1 MGEVVDEVD
10 SNPVEAKIYY
20 FEKPGKQNTE
30 KTVELAAGR
39 AEELGLN
46 YMIVASS
53 TGETAE
59 RALRVIRDKNLNL
72 QLVCVTY
79 HRGFYGEGKDSMSPE
94 KEAWLKQQGVTIVRQ
109 SHILSGLE
117 RSISRKLGG
126 ASRTEAI
133 AEALRSLFGHGL
145 KVCVEITI
153 MAADSGAIPIQEVV
167 AVGGRG
173 RGADTAIVVRPA
185 HMNNFFDMQVK
196 EIICIP
202 REKR

>member
-1 MGEVVDEVD
+1 MGEFGE
-10 SNPVEAKIYY
+10 SKPLEARIFY

-30 KTVELAAGR
+30 KTLELAIKR
-39 AEELGLN
+39 AEELNLN
-46 YMIVASS
+46 YMVVASS

-59 RALRVIRDKNLNL
+59 RAVKLLKESGASL

-79 HRGFYGEGKDSMSPE
+79 HRGFYGEGKDSMAPE
-94 KEAWLKQQGVTIVRQ
+94 KEEWMRAQGVVIVRQ

-126 ASRTEAI
+126 VSRTEAI

-145 KVCVEITI
+145 KVCVEITV
-153 MAADSGAIPIQEVV
+153 MAADSGAIPIEEVV

-173 RGADTAIVVRPA
+173 RGADTAVVVRPA

>member
-1 MGEVVDEVD
+1 MSSASSAIEGR
-10 SNPVEAKIYY
+10 IHY
-20 FEKPGKQNTE
+20 FERPGKQNTE
-30 KTVELAAGR
+30 KTLELAIRR
-39 AEELGLN
+39 AEELKLK
-46 YMIVASS
+46 YMVVASS
-53 TGETAE
+53 TGETA
-59 RALRVIRDKNLNL
+59 AKAVDLLKDSGADL

-79 HRGFYGEGKDSMSPE
+79 HRGFYGEGKDSMAPE
-94 KEAWLKQQGVTIVRQ
+94 REEWLRSRGVTIVRQ

-126 ASRTEAI
+126 VSRTEAI

-153 MAADSGAIPIQEVV
+153 MAADSGAIPIEEVV

-173 RGADTAIVVRPA
+173 RGADTAVVVRPA
-185 HMNNFFDMQVK
+185 HMNNFFDMQIK